1 MDTARDKR
9 QTIVNTWGKERGP
22 MTPALKEALVQVST
36 ATLTLQLLKRGIRRV
51 ALAGVAPLAPGQE
64 RLVGPAYTLR
74 FLPLRE
80 DLAHPDVLGAPGYGP
95 RVAIEEAPAGSVMVI
110 EARGVTTAG
119 VIGDILAARLVQ
131 RGVAGLIS
139 DGAVRDGAGVRATG
153 LPVWCQGETA
163 PATLNEHAG
172 GDIQVPVACGGVTI
186 LPGDIMVADG
196 DGAIVIPAAL
206 AEDVAA
212 GARAQERFEA
222 WVQDRVAE
230 GRHTIGLY
238 PPNAE
243 TQAEYDAWLKDQE

>member
-172 GDIQVPVACGGVTI
+172 GDATGNTTI
-186 LPGDIMVADG
+186 AIAATTPAT
-196 DGAIVIPAAL
+196 GAAAHNNH
-206 AEDVAA
+206 APTTNTT
-212 GARAQERFEA
+212 
-222 WVQDRVAE
+222 
-230 GRHTIGLY
+230 HTTK
-238 PPNAE
+238 E
-243 TQAEYDAWLKDQE
+243 TNPK